1 MRHKQ
6 GFYEKYIKRPQ
17 DFCCA
22 FLALIVLSPV
32 LLVTAMLV
40 RVKLGSPII
49 FKQDRPGLNGKIFKL
64 YKFRTM
70 TDKRDEKGNLLPD
83 EKRLTGFGHVLSL
96 HFVRRNPGIGKYF
109 ERGYVSM
116 RPPDL
121 FWFSYLSRY
130 SPEQHRRHEVRPG
143 LTGYAQVYGRNL
155 LTWEEKF
162 EKDVYYVDNISMW
175 LDIKIIFKTIAVV
188 LRREGIS
195 SETSATM
202 EEFKGN
208 ENKEQI
214 NA

>member
-83 EKRLTGFGHVLSL
+83 EKRLTGFGHVLRSTSL
-96 HFVRRNPGIGKYF
+96 DEIPELVNILKGDMSVCGP
-109 ERGYVSM
+109 
-116 RPPDL
+116 RPL
-121 FWFSYLSRY
+121 LVSYLSRY